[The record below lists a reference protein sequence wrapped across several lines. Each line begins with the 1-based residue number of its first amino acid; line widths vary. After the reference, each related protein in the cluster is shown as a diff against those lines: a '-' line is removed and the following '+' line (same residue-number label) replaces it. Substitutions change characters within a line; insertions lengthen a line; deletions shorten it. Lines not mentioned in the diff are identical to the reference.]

1 MSGSL
6 YGAWL
11 YGKGYYSALP
21 AVDFAGNLEADPGL
35 AGSLG
40 AIVELGGALQPTVQ
54 ATGWPMAVMGLSGAL
69 PIPVA
74 LYGTLNNPVAFD
86 GALIAQVA
94 LAGGSFPLTLA
105 LSGQLT
111 PVATPYAD
119 VTYSASFSGDCGGRV
134 DLANPP
140 VTAGPLWVANTLC
153 PDPGWQAEE
162 LCSG

>member
-6 YGAWL
+6 YGVWL

-21 AVDFAGNLEADPGL
+21 TVDVAGNLPVTPVL

-40 AIVELGGALQPTVQ
+40 AVVALGGALQPTVQ
-54 ATGWPMAVMGLSGAL
+54 VTGWPMAVMGLSGSL

-74 LYGTLNNPVAFD
+74 LYGTLNNPVTFD

-94 LAGGSFPLTLA
+94 LTSGSFPLTLA
-105 LSGQLT
+105 LSGQLV

-119 VTYSASFSGDCGGRV
+119 VTYSASFSGNCSGLV

-140 VTAGPLWVANTLC
+140 VIAGPLWVADPLC